1 MSDQYIILGEFKGLL
16 FTKQEVIMGMSEDK
30 PKDESHAI
38 RAYEGQLVNPVF
50 LKEYTPEDYRTHE
63 SFLLAN
69 ASNITVVPG
78 PDAPFSA
85 PKSFD
90 FNQVIL
96 IDPKVEKS
104 WQLNGKTYYRINSRF
119 LGITHKPADLL
130 EPDPPPLPQPVP
142 PPYPDP
148 WGDEDHGTDYGS
160 TDGDGDDGG
169 GGVVPT
175 PWNDGCNP
183 MGCGWNGGCFGGCLD
198 FLLKL
203 LALLAIVLCLFGLL
217 SFLGIIGPHTDY
229 CEKADQKREE
239 ILRQQRTNDSLR
251 LVSEK
256 NARDR
261 FGFFSS
267 IYFFRDQVV
276 VRDVSINNFVELVGF
291 LKTNES
297 LKIEIQG
304 HSNGAAYERP
314 GIDLERAKAI
324 YRKFVELGIAPERM
338 TTKGYSD
345 QKRKS
350 GYEMQRNQTGEFNQN
365 MRVDIKLLN

>member
-1 MSDQYIILGEFKGLL
+1 M
-16 FTKQEVIMGMSEDK
+16 
-30 PKDESHAI
+30 DEAHAI
-38 RAYEGQLVNPVF
+38 RAYEGRLVNPVF
-50 LKEYTPEDYRTHE
+50 LKEYTPEEYRTHE

-78 PDAPFSA
+78 PGAPFSA

-104 WQLNGKTYYRINSRF
+104 WPLNGKTYYRINSRF

-130 EPDPPPLPQPVP
+130 ESDPPPYPHPVP

-148 WGDEDHGTDYGS
+148 VPDPWGDEDHYSDNGFTNGG
-160 TDGDGDDGG
+160 GDEDGG
-169 GGVVPT
+169 SIPR

-183 MGCGWNGGCFGGCLD
+183 MGCGWNGGCLGGCLG

-203 LALLAIVLCLFGLL
+203 LALLILLLCILGLL
-217 SFLGIIGPHTDY
+217 SFLGIIGPHPDY
-229 CEKADQKREE
+229 CEKADKKREE
-239 ILRQQRTNDSLR
+239 MLRQQRTNDSLR

-276 VRDVSINNFVELVGF
+276 VRDISLNNFVELVSF
-291 LKTNES
+291 LKTNDG

-304 HSNGAAYERP
+304 HSNGDAYERA
-314 GIDLERAKAI
+314 GIDQERAKAI
-324 YRKFVELGIAPERM
+324 HDKFVEMGIAPDRM
-338 TTKGYSD
+338 TIKEYSD
-345 QKRKS
+345 QHRKS
-350 GYEMQRNQTGEFNQN
+350 GYEMQRNLTGEFNQN